1 MICVLE
7 RSNWPLCSEGVFH
20 GINGTFEHIFSV
32 SAILDNALLHQPSL
46 AMTFINLKNSFGSVS
61 HSYIDDILEHISLP
75 VKFSSYMSSLYSEIV
90 GFIETKEWKT
100 ALFQLAGGR
109 GFQGDTCH
117 LLSSWWP
124 LTPSSKALNVHHLVG
139 SVYSISQK
147 GVPLYISFGVNL
159 N

>member
-1 MICVLE
+1 M
-7 RSNWPLCSEGVFH
+7 
-20 GINGTFEHIFSV
+20 

-75 VKFSSYMSSLYSEIV
+75 VKFSSYISSLYSELV

-100 ALFQLAGGR
+100 TLFQLAGG
-109 GFQGDTCH
+109 GGGGGFFQGDTCH
-117 LLSSWWP
+117 LLFSWWP

-139 SVYSISQK
+139 SVYSIPHQLKGFSQK
-147 GVPLYISFGVNL
+147 GIPLYISFGVNL